1 METKKISLT
10 PNLLRDDIDTNTNS
24 ESGRASLESLDK
36 VPSGEKS
43 KRKDKKSGMFSGL
56 FKRKDKKGKGA
67 EEDYISEDAEKSS
80 LESMRGSPQHKG
92 SMESLQENRN
102 AKSGPHK
109 QLGKL
114 QKQPPPEVA
123 QPRHGPQ
130 DLPSPTSS
138 PIKEEFGSSI
148 RQVMSPPTDGNVAPL
163 SVRSQQ
169 PTPEHGGPGE
179 RDWRGSDT
187 PSLSKRSSPAG
198 RSPSKLDDIAE
209 EEEMVRSPTEQTRFG
224 VSASHLDAQRW
235 SPPHDEP
242 RPESPI
248 NVHHTPVESG
258 SQPPG
263 LVLDTS
269 SQEDRSISSSS
280 SSPSPEDAGADTKGD
295 GTTPVSTESS
305 GAASTWS
312 DASLRSWLDDENN
325 DIRDLVIIVHDKSN
339 VQPAGPDHPIT
350 GSLFKEE
357 SRRLKEMSGRLD
369 EMLAAWVG
377 RKMER
382 RQAK

>member
-10 PNLLRDDIDTNTNS
+10 PNLLRDDVDTNANS
-24 ESGRASLESLDK
+24 ESSRASLESLDK

-43 KRKDKKSGMFSGL
+43 KRKDKKTGMFSGL

-67 EEDYISEDAEKSS
+67 EEDSISEDAEKSS

-92 SMESLQENRN
+92 SLESLQEGRN
-102 AKSGPHK
+102 AKSGPLK
-109 QLGKL
+109 QPGKL
-114 QKQPPPEVA
+114 QKQPPPELS
-123 QPRHGPQ
+123 QQRHTPQ
-130 DLPSPTSS
+130 DLSS
-138 PIKEEFGSSI
+138 PASSPVKEEFGSSI
-148 RQVMSPPTDGNVAPL
+148 RRVVSPPAEGAVAPL
-163 SVRSQQ
+163 NVRSQQ
-169 PTPEHGGPGE
+169 PTPEHGAPE
-179 RDWRGSDT
+179 EKDRRGSDT
-187 PSLSKRSSPAG
+187 SSLSKRGSPTA

-209 EEEMVRSPTEQTRFG
+209 EEEVIRPSSDQARSGAPHSDT
-224 VSASHLDAQRW
+224 QRW
-235 SPPHDEP
+235 SPPRDEP

-248 NVHHTPVESG
+248 NVHHTPVEG
-258 SQPPG
+258 STQPPG

-280 SSPSPEDAGADTKGD
+280 PSPSPEIASADAKGD

-305 GAASTWS
+305 GATSTWS